1 MVGCKNIV
9 LRIRRK
15 KMIAL
20 KGQNTHLYGNFH
32 MLELEELVILFHYTE
47 LALANEYLSEV
58 Q

>member
-1 MVGCKNIV
+1 
-9 LRIRRK
+9 
-15 KMIAL
+15 MIAL

-32 MLELEELVILFHYTE
+32 MLELVILFHYMK